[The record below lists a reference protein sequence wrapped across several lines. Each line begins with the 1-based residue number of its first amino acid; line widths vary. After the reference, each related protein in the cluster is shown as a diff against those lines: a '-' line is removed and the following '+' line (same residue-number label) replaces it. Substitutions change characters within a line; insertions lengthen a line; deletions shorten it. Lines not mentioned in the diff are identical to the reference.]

1 MWHSGLCLHP
11 GGSIWW
17 GLPPTVGS
25 PWVWVWLCTAVS
37 HCSPAASTDGS
48 GSHLW
53 GQLMSRDVPEWLQGY
68 VSMDPLVPLCQL
80 LSPSWLLWA
89 QDPSGGGVLP
99 PYHMLEHS

>member
-1 MWHSGLCLHP
+1 
-11 GGSIWW
+11 
-17 GLPPTVGS
+17 
-25 PWVWVWLCTAVS
+25 
-37 HCSPAASTDGS
+37 
-48 GSHLW
+48 
-53 GQLMSRDVPEWLQGY
+53 MSRDVPEWLQGY